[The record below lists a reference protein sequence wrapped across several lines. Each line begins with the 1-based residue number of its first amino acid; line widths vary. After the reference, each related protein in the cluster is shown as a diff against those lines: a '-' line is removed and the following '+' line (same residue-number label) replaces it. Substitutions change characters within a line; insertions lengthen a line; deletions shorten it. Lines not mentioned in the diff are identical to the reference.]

1 MSPLS
6 GENILQEQNKIK
18 FKKVRKFV
26 TNRMAIKD

>member
-18 FKKVRKFV
+18 LKKVRKFV